1 VEAPIVTGKLVNPLL
16 FVRILLILM
25 VVVII
30 YLVAGFVR
38 QVGISQQRKAELRQ
52 IEHNIAAAEE
62 ESAQLDQRLLYA
74 NSDEAVMHW
83 ALENGWGKPNEVLV
97 VLVEPADVVAAS
109 AADTTGVESATADS
123 PTDSWWDLF
132 FGQR

>member
-38 QVGISQQRKAELRQ
+38 QVGISQQRKVELRQ
-52 IEHNIAAAEE
+52 IEQNIAIAEE
-62 ESAQLDQRLLYA
+62 ESDQLDQRLQYA

-83 ALENGWGKPNEVLV
+83 ALENGWGKPDEVLV
-97 VLVEPADVVAAS
+97 VLVEPANAVATS
-109 AADTTGVESATADS
+109 ADDTTGAESAPAGS
-123 PTDSWWDLF
+123 PRDSWWDLF
-132 FGQR
+132 FAQR